1 LDVEYCIVGAGFA
14 GCKSIPLDEP
24 WDRTTLAQWLDDNVK
39 SNQAHGSLEMAVAGN
54 RQATGFML
62 RCTISRPP
70 ASHRECAA
78 KGS

>member
-54 RQATGFML
+54 RQL
-62 RCTISRPP
+62 P
-70 ASHRECAA
+70 AGDGVYAA
-78 KGS
+78 LHHFQTAGQPS